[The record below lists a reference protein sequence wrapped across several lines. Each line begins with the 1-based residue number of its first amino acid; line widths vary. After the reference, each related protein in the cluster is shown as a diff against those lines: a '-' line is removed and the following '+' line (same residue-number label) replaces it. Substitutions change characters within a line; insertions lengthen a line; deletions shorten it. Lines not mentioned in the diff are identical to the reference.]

1 MAASTNLQL
10 PFLAQAQAQKHVT
23 LNTALL
29 LLDALVQLSVV
40 SATTSAQPGSP
51 SDGQVYILPA
61 GKSGVDWSDMSNGA
75 LAYYRDGVWDEID
88 PRTGWIAITAD
99 SGELLHYTGS
109 AWTLFAPAKVITV
122 SATDKVLGR
131 VSSGAGA
138 AEEIAF
144 TDQAQQLCDDASF
157 ADMRTTLG
165 AAGTGAN
172 TFTAAQIISGSG
184 TGDLLTLESTNAG
197 AGAAP
202 GLNLDRNSASP
213 AASDALGYLRFS
225 GRESG
230 GASKIYA
237 QIRGLIAD
245 PTNATEDGTLSFGT
259 MVAGA
264 FAENWLLGAGFYAS
278 GATGGDKGA
287 GTLNAKAVY
296 DDNTLL
302 TCGPI
307 EFMRDGVVNLEKWD
321 ALDSKQHRHAAMHH
335 FAAMLADGFDPRDP
349 ENFCARMR
357 TDSAVPGLFTEREW
371 REMAERGEKPD
382 IGASLTR
389 TFLALDNLA
398 VAFASVVARVSA
410 LEARA

>member
-1 MAASTNLQL
+1 M
-10 PFLAQAQAQKHVT
+10 
-23 LNTALL
+23 NTALL
-29 LLDALVQLSVV
+29 LLDAVVQLSVV

-61 GKSGVDWSDMSNGA
+61 GKTGADWSGMANGA
-75 LAYYRDGVWDEID
+75 LAYYRDGIWDEIA
-88 PRTGWIAITAD
+88 PRTGWIAVTVD

-109 AWTLFAPAKVITV
+109 AWTLFAPAKVLTI
-122 SATDKVLGR
+122 SASDKVLGR

-138 AEEIAF
+138 AEEISF

-172 TFTAAQIISGSG
+172 TFTAALIISTSG
-184 TGDLLTLESTNAG
+184 TGDLATLESTNAG

-202 GLNLDRNSASP
+202 GFNLDRNSASP
-213 AASDALGYLRFS
+213 AASDALGYVRFS
-225 GRESG
+225 GRDSG
-230 GASKIYA
+230 GAATIYA
-237 QIRGLIAD
+237 QIRGIISD
-245 PTNATEDGTLSFGT
+245 PNDTSEDGLLAFGT
-259 MVAGA
+259 VVAGA
-264 FAENWLLGAGFYAS
+264 FAENWTLGAGFYAA

-307 EFMRDGVVNLEKWD
+307 EFMRDGVVDLEKWD
-321 ALDSKQHRHAAMHH
+321 ALEPKQRRHAAMHH
-335 FAAMLADGFDPRDP
+335 FATMLADGFDPRDP

-357 TDSAVPGLFTEREW
+357 DDSAVPGLFTEREW
-371 REMAERGEKPD
+371 RAMAERGEKPD

-410 LEARA
+410 LEAQR